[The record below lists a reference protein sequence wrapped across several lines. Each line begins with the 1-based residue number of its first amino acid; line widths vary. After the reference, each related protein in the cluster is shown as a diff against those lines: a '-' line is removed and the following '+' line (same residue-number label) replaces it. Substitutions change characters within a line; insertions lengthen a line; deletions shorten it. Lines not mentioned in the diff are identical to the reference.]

1 MGDPLGTAGHT
12 QTGNPHLSDQ
22 GRSLEPRNRNRNLK
36 QNTFLKAA
44 QPTWNLQPDP
54 NSPEHRLYTGTSGT
68 GDSVV
73 LYKALDSRP
82 GRDNNSVCGENTVTL
97 LYRLIINMTVELN
110 QFGT

>member
-1 MGDPLGTAGHT
+1 MGDSLGTTGHT

-22 GRSLEPRNRNRNLK
+22 GRPLKPRNRNLN

-44 QPTWNLQPDP
+44 QPTQNLQPDP

-68 GDSVV
+68 GASVV

-82 GRDNNSVCGENTVTL
+82 GGDNSVCGKNTVTL
-97 LYRLIINMTVELN
+97 LYQLTINMTAEPN
-110 QFGT
+110 HFGT